1 MFRLF
6 GCLWPPVVGQ
16 VVHSY
21 SATVAQLLAAL
32 DKSPGYGRAEGPT
45 DAGKCLIG
53 GRLLPILQPHQG
65 DPADARGL
73 ANSLWVSPAV
83 SLR

>member
-6 GCLWPPVVGQ
+6 GCLWPPVFGQ

-32 DKSPGYGRAEGPT
+32 DKSPGCGRAEGPT

-53 GRLLPILQPHQG
+53 GVCSPFSSRTRVIRPM
-65 DPADARGL
+65 
-73 ANSLWVSPAV
+73 PAV
-83 SLR
+83 WPTPSGSVRLSP